1 MRSLFSGSNLEFSKQ
16 RYREL
21 HRDQRKESPLALI
34 FSGKKGKEPEWLHR
48 KGRRHGCFARWS
60 LMGPHRGEALLGL
73 RSSLAIFHLIDPG
86 APVIVSWLTPG
97 ICGNIW
103 TRPFIA
109 TDAAGH

>member
-1 MRSLFSGSNLEFSKQ
+1 
-16 RYREL
+16 
-21 HRDQRKESPLALI
+21 
-34 FSGKKGKEPEWLHR
+34 
-48 KGRRHGCFARWS
+48 
-60 LMGPHRGEALLGL
+60 MGPHRGEALLGL